1 MPSSRSLRSPLGRWT
16 LVALAATACTPA
28 QGSKRADAGPSA
40 AAAASAAALD
50 DGGGADPS
58 AAPAAGGAA
67 GDAGAVAD
75 DSLPAAISAD
85 LTARGRHL
93 LEAIAHDNPD
103 LATDILFPRDAYAA
117 AHEGQDPSK
126 LWDKKILP
134 GFQKDVHTVHRRV
147 KDAEKAQFVSFE
159 IGHAVT
165 QITPK
170 KRDWKKPLWRVR
182 HSKLTFTIDGKTQ
195 RIEVSALLSWKG
207 SWYVTNLR

>member
-1 MPSSRSLRSPLGRWT
+1 MPPSRSL
-16 LVALAATACTPA
+16 LVLLLVTLAAAACTPA

-40 AAAASAAALD
+40 AASTSAATLGDA
-50 DGGGADPS
+50 DGGDPALAPGAN
-58 AAPAAGGAA
+58 AANPGAA
-67 GDAGAVAD
+67 DAGVAAD
-75 DSLPAAISAD
+75 DALPPATSAE
-85 LTARGRHL
+85 LTARGKHL

-103 LATDILFPRDAYAA
+103 LATDMLFPRDAYAA
-117 AHEGQDPSK
+117 AREGQDPAK
-126 LWDKKILP
+126 IWDKKILP

-159 IGHAVT
+159 IGHAVA

-170 KRDWKKPLWRVR
+170 KRDWKKALWRVR

-195 RIEVSALLSWKG
+195 RIEISALVSWKG